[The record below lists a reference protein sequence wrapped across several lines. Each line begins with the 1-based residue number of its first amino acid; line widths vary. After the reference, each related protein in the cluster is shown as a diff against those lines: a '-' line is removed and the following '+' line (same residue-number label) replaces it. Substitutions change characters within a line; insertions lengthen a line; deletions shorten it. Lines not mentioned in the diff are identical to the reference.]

1 MNKIIKTFIYPFK
14 LIILGLIYFYKFC
27 ISPFLPKTCRF
38 LPTCSNYAIIA
49 VKEHGIF
56 RGLMLAI
63 KRILKCNPKA
73 KCGVDPVPPNIKGEI
88 KWLI

>member
-1 MNKIIKTFIYPFK
+1 MKTIIKILCFPIK
-14 LIILGLIYFYKFC
+14 LVVLFLIYTYKFV

-49 VKEHGIF
+49 IKEHGVIN
-56 RGLMLAI
+56 GIILAC
-63 KRILKCNPKA
+63 KRILRCNPKS
-73 KCGVDPVPPNIKGEI
+73 KCGVDRVPPNIKGDI